1 MAGSASLEAS
11 WAGGRAP
18 RVWGDSPHTPHRP
31 DHNSAAAH
39 VAMAAADPAG
49 VRRECLSPYTSRGE
63 LLFGVRSDT
72 KKIIIRMFNQ
82 RGAKGSA
89 TNLCRSERRRLNR
102 GDEARR
108 PD

>member
-1 MAGSASLEAS
+1 MGGS
-11 WAGGRAP
+11 P
-18 RVWGDSPHTPHRP
+18 RTPHRP
-31 DHNSAAAH
+31 DHNPAAAH
-39 VAMAAADPAG
+39 VAMAAADRAR
-49 VRRECLSPYTSRGE
+49 VRKECLSPCTSRGE
-63 LLFGVRSDT
+63 LLFGARNEP

-82 RGAKGSA
+82 RGWKGPA